1 MRYLHFCV
9 QVLTVFGCI
18 VFAILTFLGFEAI
31 TWFII
36 FQLAVLI
43 SLYTRLY
50 FLWKTNRR
58 NSRIQSHLV
67 LSSAYIM
74 LLGAFHVFAD
84 NNSFQDE
91 LYGLVV
97 MAPSWVLTGFDFILS
112 FKKTFRQRETG
123 NFLRHISF

>member
-1 MRYLHFCV
+1 MRYLYFCV

-18 VFAILTFLGFEAI
+18 TFAILAFLGFEAI

-43 SLYTRLY
+43 WLYTRSY
-50 FLWKTNRR
+50 FLWTTNTRDL
-58 NSRIQSHLV
+58 RIKFHLG
-67 LSSAYIM
+67 LSSAYVT
-74 LLGAFHVFAD
+74 LLSGFHIFAE
-84 NNSFQDE
+84 NNLFQDE
-91 LYGLVV
+91 FYGLAI